1 MWEGRAQGVRR
12 DVTALVTGL
21 AGAGMDVAELH
32 AAAIALVDRVVPC
45 ELTCWASMDPDSGAI
60 SSMTSGANRIPQ
72 QYEPVLASCEY
83 TPGEPHTFAALAQRG
98 DTVARLE
105 DKRST
110 RLNEVWR
117 PLGLSHELRAMFRAD
132 DTCWGAAG
140 MVRTGDFSE
149 RELEFMASVAPAL
162 GAATRV
168 AARTAS
174 RRTGAPAIVV
184 VTKDGTIRASTASAT
199 QWREELEEVAPGR
212 FAVMLRAAASGA
224 RAGTFKARVRD
235 AHGGWILLEASELV
249 SDDASDAYSEAAV
262 TISRATGAELTGLL
276 LKAYGVTAREQDI
289 CHEVLAG
296 QSTAEIA
303 ARLAIS
309 PYTVQDHLKSLFTK
323 FAVRS
328 RAELVAKLS

>member
-12 DVTALVTGL
+12 DVTALASAGL
-21 AGAGMDVAELH
+21 DVAELH

-45 ELTCWASMDPDSGAI
+45 ELTCWASMDPDSGAF
-60 SSMTSGANRIPQ
+60 STMTSGVNRIPQ
-72 QYEPVLASCEY
+72 QYEPVLATCEY

-105 DKRST
+105 DQRST

-117 PLGLSHELRAMFRAD
+117 PLGLRHELRALFRAD
-132 DTCWGAAG
+132 ETCWGGAG

-168 AARTAS
+168 AARTAA
-174 RRTGAPAIVV
+174 RRTGTPAIVV
-184 VTKDGTIRASTASAT
+184 VAGDGTIRASTASTA
-199 QWREELEEVAPGR
+199 QWRDELEEVAPGR
-212 FAVMLRAAASGA
+212 FAVMLRAAAAGA
-224 RAGTFKARVRD
+224 RSGTFKARVRD
-235 AHGGWILLEASELV
+235 AHGGWVLLEASRLV
-249 SDDASDAYSEAAV
+249 GGDDFDAAV
-262 TISRATGAELTGLL
+262 TVSRASGADLLGLL
-276 LKAYGVTAREQDI
+276 LKAHGVTCREQDV

-296 QSTAEIA
+296 QPTSEIA

-309 PYTVQDHLKSLFTK
+309 PYTVQDHLKSVFAK
-323 FAVRS
+323 FGVRS

>member
-12 DVTALVTGL
+12 DITALAEAGL
-21 AGAGMDVAELH
+21 DVAELH

-45 ELTCWASMDPDSGAI
+45 ELTCWASIDPDSATI
-60 SSMTSGANRIPQ
+60 SSMTSGVNRIPQ
-72 QYEPVLASCEY
+72 QYEPMLASCEY
-83 TPGEPHTFAALAQRG
+83 TPGEPHTFATLAQRG

-110 RLNEVWR
+110 RFNEVWR

-132 DTCWGAAG
+132 DTCWGGAG
-140 MVRTGDFSE
+140 MVRTSDFSE
-149 RELEFMASVAPAL
+149 RELEFMASVAPVI
-162 GAATRV
+162 GSATRV
-168 AARTAS
+168 AARTAA
-174 RRTGAPAIVV
+174 RRTGTPAIVV
-184 VTKDGTIRASTASAT
+184 VAKDGTIRASTASTA

-249 SDDASDAYSEAAV
+249 SDDAFEAAV
-262 TISRATGAELTGLL
+262 TISRATGAELIGLL

-296 QSTAEIA
+296 QSTSEIA

-309 PYTVQDHLKSLFTK
+309 PYTVQDHLKSLFAK
-323 FAVRS
+323 FGVRS
-328 RAELVAKLS
+328 RLELVAKLS

>member
-1 MWEGRAQGVRR
+1 MWEGRALGVRR
-12 DVTALVTGL
+12 DVTALASTGL
-21 AGAGMDVAELH
+21 DVAELH

-83 TPGEPHTFAALAQRG
+83 TPGEPHTFATLAQRG

-117 PLGLSHELRAMFRAD
+117 PLGLSHELRALFRAD

-140 MVRTGDFSE
+140 MVRTNDFSE
-149 RELEFMASVAPAL
+149 REMEFMASVAPAL

-168 AARTAS
+168 AARTVA

-184 VTKDGTIRASTASAT
+184 VARDGTIRASTASAAR
-199 QWREELEEVAPGR
+199 WRDELEDVAPGR
-212 FAVMLRAAASGA
+212 FAVMLRAAAAGA
-224 RAGTFKARVRD
+224 RAGTFKARLRD

-249 SDDASDAYSEAAV
+249 SDDEFEAAV
-262 TISRATGAELTGLL
+262 TISRASGAELMGLL

-303 ARLAIS
+303 ARLTIS
-309 PYTVQDHLKSLFTK
+309 PYTVQDHLKSVFTK
-323 FAVRS
+323 FGVRS
-328 RAELVAKLS
+328 RAELVAKLT